1 MTVSSAGREG
11 YIHLMTETQIDD
23 QKRVLV
29 IDDDIDFAD
38 SLSDAL
44 SLHGF
49 TVKTANNA
57 AAAKEQVNHWN
68 PQVAVVDNQLGA
80 SRGVDL
86 IPLLKEQ
93 SPQIVC
99 VMITAYSAI
108 DAAIQSVRAGAS
120 DYLRKPISPDEVVHS
135 LNNCFDKVQLR
146 KKREQV
152 EMALMERE
160 AKLQAIMGSVADGI
174 LMISAEGTI
183 EAANPAAH
191 TLFNYPAAALTGS
204 GVAALIP
211 GGVATLEFA
220 AEERSADA
228 PAAGW
233 TIGRRRGGEDFDM
246 ELNVGRMMFHDQ
258 PYYTATIRD
267 VTERL
272 RQQAELEAA
281 KTEAE
286 LANGAKSEFLANV
299 SHELRTPLN
308 AILGF
313 SEMLL
318 AEKFGA
324 LGSQHYADYAQYIHD
339 SGSHLLAIIS
349 DILDVSKIEA
359 GKLAMQFE
367 ATDVGML
374 CDSAISLLK
383 TRAQKDKIS
392 LVTDLAADMPD
403 LFVDPRITKQILIN
417 LLTNAV
423 KFTDQGGTVALATT
437 RRDDGGF
444 RFTVSDTGIGIAA
457 ENIERVLL
465 PFGQVDDL
473 YTKNKEGTGLGLPLA
488 KRLTEMHDGTLTL
501 ESELGV
507 GTVVTIDLPP
517 ARVRSEQT

>member
-1 MTVSSAGREG
+1 M
-11 YIHLMTETQIDD
+11 IDTQIDD
-23 QKRVLV
+23 HKRVLV

-44 SLHGF
+44 TLHGF
-49 TVKTANNA
+49 EVKTANSA
-57 AAAKEQVNHWN
+57 AVAKEQVSKWN
-68 PQVAVVDNQLGA
+68 PQVAVVDNQLGT
-80 SRGVDL
+80 SRGIDL
-86 IPLLKEQ
+86 IPQLKEQ
-93 SPQIVC
+93 SPEIVC
-99 VMITAYSAI
+99 VMVTAYSVI

-120 DYLRKPISPDEVVHS
+120 DYLRKPVSPEEVVHS
-135 LNNCFDKVQLR
+135 LNNCFDKVHLR
-146 KKREQV
+146 ERREQA

-174 LMISAEGTI
+174 LMISAAGAI
-183 EAANPAAH
+183 ESANPAAH
-191 TLFNYPAAALTGS
+191 NLFAYPAATLAGS
-204 GVAALIP
+204 NVAALIP
-211 GGVATLEFA
+211 GGVATLELA
-220 AEERSADA
+220 AESSLEDGAT
-228 PAAGW
+228 AGW
-233 TIGRRRGGEDFDM
+233 TVGRRRSGEDFNM
-246 ELNVGRMMFHDQ
+246 ELNVGRMMFHGQ
-258 PYYTATIRD
+258 SYYAATIRD
-267 VTERL
+267 VTERQ
-272 RQQAELEAA
+272 RHQTELEAA

-313 SEMLL
+313 SEMLMK
-318 AEKFGA
+318 EKFGA
-324 LGSQHYADYAQYIHD
+324 LGSHHYIDYAKYIHD

-359 GKLAMQFE
+359 GKLAMHLE
-367 ATDVGML
+367 VTNVATL
-374 CDSAISLLK
+374 CDSAIALVK
-383 TRAQKDKIS
+383 TRAQKNQIS

-403 LFVDPRITKQILIN
+403 LFVDPRITRQILIN

-423 KFTDQGGTVALATT
+423 KFTDQGGTVALAAT

-488 KRLTEMHDGTLTL
+488 KRLAEMHDGTLTL
-501 ESELGV
+501 ESELGA

-517 ARVRSEQT
+517 SRVRSD